1 MPISD
6 DTDCIFKGRLVFRC
20 PFFVRIETTQAIV
33 KRLQQCAFGFCF
45 GEGEMV

>member
-6 DTDCIFKGRLVFRC
+6 DTDCIFKGHLVFGC

-33 KRLQQCAFGFCF
+33 KRLQRCEFGFCF
-45 GEGEMV
+45 GEGETV